1 MSDPIDPEH
10 RATVRRIMTTA
21 GVSSIVMIVG
31 AAVFAGWRFAGAI
44 ACSALLVV
52 MNFVWLEEIVQDTL
66 RASPDIKPASVGG
79 RVVFRMFLMT
89 VSVFATVGV
98 ARFEPVGV
106 ALGFSVIV
114 IGILGEAA
122 RAIGISLR
130 GD

>member
-1 MSDPIDPEH
+1 MSDPIDPEY

-21 GVSSIVMIVG
+21 VVSSLVMIAG
-31 AAVFAGWRFAGAI
+31 AVVFAGWRFAGAI
-44 ACSALLVV
+44 ACSAILVV
-52 MNFVWLEEIVQDTL
+52 MNFVWLQEIVQDTL
-66 RASPDIKPASVGG
+66 RSSPDISPASVGG
-79 RVVFRMFLMT
+79 RVVFRMILMT
-89 VSVFATVGV
+89 VSVFATVAV

-114 IGILGEAA
+114 VGIFGEAA